1 MSYKLVWQDDFN
13 IDGPVDETIWNI
25 EHAGHGFGNRE
36 FQYYTPRS
44 KNLFCKDSI
53 LHIVAHKENYEH
65 RHYTSAKITTYGK
78 KSIGYG
84 MVEVRAK
91 LPKGKGTWP
100 AIWMLA
106 ESIRHG
112 KSWPLCGEIDIME
125 NIGRSHEEIHFSLH
139 SKLYNHVNKTQQ
151 TYFEIIPRVTDGFHT
166 YKMIWEPDYIKFLV
180 DDKEYV
186 TFNRG
191 EDNRDVSELGWPFIP
206 PYFLILNLAI
216 GGNWGGEVDDSIF
229 PCEFLIDFVRVYE
242 RI

>member
-1 MSYKLVWQDDFN
+1 MVR
-13 IDGPVDETIWNI
+13 V
-25 EHAGHGFGNRE
+25 GH
-36 FQYYTPRS
+36 Y
-44 KNLFCKDSI
+44 
-53 LHIVAHKENYEH
+53 
-65 RHYTSAKITTYGK
+65 
-78 KSIGYG
+78 
-84 MVEVRAK
+84 
-91 LPKGKGTWP
+91 
-100 AIWMLA
+100 
-106 ESIRHG
+106 
-112 KSWPLCGEIDIME
+112 GEIDIME
-125 NIGRSHEEIHFSLH
+125 NIEESWRITL

-151 TYFEIIPRVTDGFHT
+151 TYFEIIPGVTDGFHT

-242 RI
+242 RIWSDWKRLFMISLKS